1 MVVKESS
8 LTRRL
13 QSSVSALQCDVVV
26 PAGLFRGRDVAGCQR
41 RGLLDARTPTP
52 YDPEKDKWMSLL
64 EGVEIFE
71 VVRRRVEL
79 SDAESRL
86 YTYIDLVVRTSGE
99 MLLVLIRRHEPP
111 ESPLNGDIF
120 DMTASMYLSGI
131 HSGLIIYFY
140 EEKFVS
146 FFVNPDQKTYKE
158 LLEVVVSGGR
168 RLYACEL
175 RGETPTGNSGE
186 LCTSCPYGTNCDDS
200 AVTARGGQSGSHKDD
215 GGSGSETEAEG
226 EGEYRQEAG
235 KPAGSHVSE
244 GPW

>member
-13 QSSVSALQCDVVV
+13 QSAVSALQRDIVV
-26 PAGLFRGRDVAGCQR
+26 PAGLFRGRDAAGCPR
-41 RGLLDARTPTP
+41 RGLFDARKPISH
-52 YDPEKDKWMSLL
+52 DPEKDKWMSLL
-64 EGVEIFE
+64 EGIEFLE

-79 SDAESRL
+79 SDVESKL

-99 MLLVLIRRHEPP
+99 MLLVLIRRHELP
-111 ESPLNGDIF
+111 ESPLNGDIC

-131 HSGLIIYFY
+131 HSGLIVYFY

-146 FFVNPDQKTYKE
+146 FFVNPDKKTYKE

-175 RGETPTGNSGE
+175 RGVVPAGNSGE
-186 LCTSCPYGTNCDDS
+186 LCTSCPYGKNCDDS
-200 AVTARGGQSGSHKDD
+200 AVAAHGGQSGSRKDD
-215 GGSGSETEAEG
+215 GGSGSEAED
-226 EGEYRQEAG
+226 EDEDRPEAG
-235 KPAGSHVSE
+235 EPAGSHVSE
-244 GPW
+244 GSR